1 MTSGISHPIGN
12 LEAAPLENGEVP
24 ANPRFWCTG
33 RTWSRIINSSR
44 TIDSTPTCSTKS
56 DFPPPL

>member
-24 ANPRFWCTG
+24 AKPRFWCTG
-33 RTWSRIINSSR
+33 APGGRIINSSPVIAR
-44 TIDSTPTCSTKS
+44 TYCVQ
-56 DFPPPL
+56 